1 MPKVKIPRK
10 STWQDMT
17 AMCDVAFLLLTFFM
31 LTSNFTAQEPVLVA
45 TPSSISEIK
54 IPETN
59 ILRILVDPT
68 GRVFFSLDGQDNR
81 KDLLKKMGEKYNI
94 TFSDQELKEFSTV
107 NSFGVPIALMKNFL
121 AMKPDQRAKNENL
134 LGIPSDST
142 DNQLRYWIGYSRQ
155 VNPKIVIAI
164 KADQSTPYP
173 VVKKVFGTLQDLKEN
188 RFNLIT
194 ALEENPLKK
203 SSAKK

>member
-31 LTSNFTAQEPVLVA
+31 LTSNFTAQEPVLVN

-59 ILRILVDPT
+59 IARILVDPA
-68 GRVFFSLDGQDNR
+68 GKVFFSLDGQENR
-81 KDLLKKMGEKYNI
+81 VGILKKMGEKFNI
-94 TFSDQELKEFSTV
+94 TFTDEEYKEFSTI

-121 AMKPDQRAKNENL
+121 ALKPDQRELRENL
-134 LGIPSDST
+134 VGIPADST
-142 DNQLRYWIGYSRQ
+142 DNQLRFWIGYSRQ

-164 KADQSTPYP
+164 KADQTTPYP

-194 ALEENPLKK
+194 GLEVNPLEN
-203 SSAKK
+203 SVN

>member
-31 LTSNFTAQEPVLVA
+31 STSNFVAQEPVVVS
-45 TPSSISEIK
+45 TPSSISQIK

-59 ILRILVDPT
+59 IAKILVDPS
-68 GRVFFSLDGQDNR
+68 GKVYFDLDGQEYR
-81 KDLLKKMGEKYNI
+81 KELLKKMGEKYNVAF
-94 TFSDQELKEFSTV
+94 TDEEYTKFSII
-107 NSFGVPIALMKNFL
+107 NSCGVPMKLMKSFL
-121 AMKPDQRAKNENL
+121 ALKPEDRAKPENL
-134 LGIPSDST
+134 IGIPCDST
-142 DNQLRYWIGYSRQ
+142 DNQLRYWIGFSRQ
-155 VNPKIVIAI
+155 VNPKMTIAI
-164 KADQSTPYP
+164 KADQTTQYA

-194 ALEENPLKK
+194 ALEDNPLD
-203 SSAKK
+203 

>member
-59 ILRILVDPT
+59 IARILVDPS
-68 GRVFFSLDGQDNR
+68 GKVFFSLDGQDNR
-81 KDLLKKMGEKYNI
+81 IALLKKMGEKFNI
-94 TFSDQELKEFSTV
+94 IFTDLELKEFSTI
-107 NSFGVPIALMKNFL
+107 NSFGVPIALMKNYL
-121 AMKPDQRAKNENL
+121 ALKPDQRLLKDNL
-134 LGIPSDST
+134 VGIPSDST
-142 DNQLRYWIGYSRQ
+142 DNQLRFWIGYSRL
-155 VNPKIVIAI
+155 VNSKIVIAI
-164 KADQSTPYP
+164 KADQTTPYP

-194 ALEENPLKK
+194 ALENNPLERT
-203 SSAKK
+203 AK

>member
-54 IPETN
+54 IPETD
-59 ILRILVDPT
+59 IAKILVAPD
-68 GRVFFSLDGQDNR
+68 GKVFFSLDGQYNR
-81 KDLLKKMGEKYNI
+81 IQLLKKMGEKFNI
-94 TFSDQELKEFSTV
+94 SFTEQECKEFSTV
-107 NSFGVPIALMKNFL
+107 TSFGVPIALMKNFL
-121 AMKPDQRAKNENL
+121 AMKPDQRELKDNL

-142 DNQLRYWIGYSRQ
+142 DNQLRFWIGYSRQ

-164 KADQSTPYP
+164 KADQTTAYP

-194 ALEENPLKK
+194 ALEENPLDHNTK
-203 SSAKK
+203 

>member
-31 LTSNFTAQEPVLVA
+31 STSSFVAQEPVAIA

-54 IPETN
+54 IPETD
-59 ILRILVDPT
+59 ILKILIDYKGTVL
-68 GRVFFSLDGQDNR
+68 FSLDGQENR
-81 KDLLKKMGEKYNI
+81 KELLKKMGEKYSI
-94 TFSDQELKEFSTV
+94 EFTDQEYKAFSV
-107 NSFGVPIALMKNFL
+107 VGSFGVPMALMKTYL
-121 AMKPDQRAKNENL
+121 AMKPEDRDQAVNIV
-134 LGIPSDST
+134 GIPSDST

-155 VNPKIVIAI
+155 VNPKLVIAI
-164 KADQSTPYP
+164 KADQTTPYP
-173 VVKKVFGTLQDLKEN
+173 VVKKVFGTLQELKEN

-194 ALEENPLKK
+194 ALEENPIK
-203 SSAKK
+203 

>member
-31 LTSNFTAQEPVLVA
+31 LTSNFTAKEPVVVD

-59 ILRILVDPT
+59 VAKIIVDPD
-68 GRVFFSLDGQDNR
+68 GKVFFSLDGQENR
-81 KDLLKKMGEKYNI
+81 MELLKKMGEKYNV
-94 TFSDQELKEFSTV
+94 TFTDQELKEFSIV
-107 NSFGVPIALMKNFL
+107 GSFGVPMNLMKNFL
-121 AMKPDQRAKNENL
+121 ALKPDQRDMRENL
-134 LGIPSDST
+134 VGIPCDST
-142 DNQLRYWIGYSRQ
+142 DNQLRFWIGYSRL
-155 VNPKIVIAI
+155 VNSKIVIAI
-164 KADQSTPYP
+164 KADQTTPYP
-173 VVKKVFGTLQDLKEN
+173 VVKKVFGTLQDIKEN

-194 ALEENPLKK
+194 ALETNPLERK
-203 SSAKK
+203 

>member
-54 IPETN
+54 IPETD
-59 ILRILVDPT
+59 IARILVDPA
-68 GRVFFSLDGQDNR
+68 GKVFFSLDGQDNR
-81 KDLLKKMGEKYNI
+81 FALLKKMGEKFNI
-94 TFSDQELKEFSTV
+94 SFTDQECKEFSTI
-107 NSFGVPIALMKNFL
+107 NSCGVPIALMKNFL
-121 AMKPDQRAKNENL
+121 ALKPDQRALRENL
-134 LGIPSDST
+134 VGIPSDST
-142 DNQLRYWIGYSRQ
+142 DNQLRFWIGYSRQ
-155 VNPKIVIAI
+155 VNPKLVIAI
-164 KADQSTPYP
+164 KADQTTPYP

-194 ALEENPLKK
+194 TLEENPLNR
-203 SSAKK
+203 SAKN

>member
-1 MPKVKIPRK
+1 
-10 STWQDMT
+10 
-17 AMCDVAFLLLTFFM
+17 MCDVAFLLLTFFM

-54 IPETN
+54 IPETD
-59 ILRILVDPT
+59 IAKILVAPD
-68 GRVFFSLDGQDNR
+68 GKVFFSLDGQDNR
-81 KDLLKKMGEKYNI
+81 IQLLKKMGEKFNI
-94 TFSDQELKEFSTV
+94 SFTEQECKEFSTV
-107 NSFGVPIALMKNFL
+107 TSFGVPIALMKNFL
-121 AMKPDQRAKNENL
+121 AMKPDQRELKDNL

-142 DNQLRYWIGYSRQ
+142 DNQLRFWVGYSRQ

-164 KADQSTPYP
+164 KADQTTAYP

-194 ALEENPLKK
+194 ALEENPLDHNTK
-203 SSAKK
+203 